1 MPESENQK
9 RLTINDPVAPTILS
23 KLENL
28 DRVRMELAGQLLDLE
43 QQKVSILAAAHQIDQ
58 QRSKLFDNVL
68 LERGIDPKTLVQVD
82 SKTGGIS
89 VRKESD
95 VTTV

>member
-58 QRSKLFDNVL
+58 QRS
-68 LERGIDPKTLVQVD
+68 
-82 SKTGGIS
+82 SY
-89 VRKESD
+89 
-95 VTTV
+95 